1 MQIYTLTLVKSN
13 MQENADPSV
22 AFTVLVKREG
32 NEASEGQD
40 NEEALVNVT
49 HEAVTGA
56 VQDVSSGQ
64 ILFAFLLLPNFPRSP
79 HWSKMMLTFT

>member
-1 MQIYTLTLVKSN
+1 

-40 NEEALVNVT
+40 NEEAFVNVT

-64 ILFAFLLLPNFPRSP
+64 ILFAFLLLPIFHDLLIEAR
-79 HWSKMMLTFT
+79 